1 MEIATV
7 VGKGVN
13 GEGCCVQESVRK
25 WAKACLV
32 GMIARVLVY
41 VARDEGIYRELI
53 DQSALVVESDA
64 ARCKGRGRLKD
75 VLSDDGKAD
84 EGRKG

>member
-53 DQSALVVESDA
+53 DQVSACGRE
-64 ARCKGRGRLKD
+64 RCCEVQG
-75 VLSDDGKAD
+75 
-84 EGRKG
+84 